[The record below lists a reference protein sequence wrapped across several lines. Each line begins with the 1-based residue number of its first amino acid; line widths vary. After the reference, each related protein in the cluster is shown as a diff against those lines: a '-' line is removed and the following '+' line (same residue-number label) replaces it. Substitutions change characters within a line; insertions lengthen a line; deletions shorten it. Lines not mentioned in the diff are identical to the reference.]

1 MSVRKYS
8 GGKTGDLFAA
18 AARNN
23 LDTKPLAER
32 LRPRTLDEIVGQAR
46 LLKKG
51 TTLRRLIER
60 GSLPSMIL
68 WGPPG
73 SGKTTL
79 ARVLANHVAATFETM
94 SAVMGG
100 VKELRVIVAR
110 AEERLHYQDRQTLL
124 FIDEIHRFN
133 KAQQD
138 ALLPHVESG
147 LLTLVGAT
155 TENPS
160 FEVNSALLSRCRIFV
175 LETLDSNSLA
185 EVLERAL
192 SDSERGL
199 GEAGVS
205 APREV
210 LELIAACSHGDARH
224 ALGSLEICVQLAQQA
239 NQTTLDKALV
249 EDSVQHKALLYDKAG
264 DEHYAVVSAFI
275 KSMRGSD
282 PDAAVYWLVRML
294 EAGEDPR
301 FVIRRMVIFA
311 SEDIGNAD
319 PRALQ
324 VTTDALR
331 AYELVGLPEGV
342 LPLTQA
348 VTYLACAPKSNAVL
362 KAYGAARKEIA
373 QSGPLPV
380 PMKLRNAS
388 TGVMKNMG
396 YGKNYKYPHQF
407 DGNYVP
413 ETYLPDELKGHRY
426 YDPSQEGEE
435 QAISNRLAELRG
447 PPPSGTH
454 PLD

>member
-1 MSVRKYS
+1 MSVSKYS

-18 AARNN
+18 AARKN

-32 LRPRTLDEIVGQAR
+32 LRPQTLDQIVGQSK
-46 LLKKG
+46 LLRKG
-51 TTLRRLIER
+51 TPLRRLIEGGR
-60 GSLPSMIL
+60 LPSMIL

-79 ARVLANHVAATFETM
+79 ARVLANHVVATFETM

-110 AEERLHYQDRQTLL
+110 AEERLHYQDKQTLL

-175 LETLDSNSLA
+175 LQTLDSDSLTD
-185 EVLERAL
+185 VLSRAL
-192 SDSERGL
+192 TDSERGL

-205 APREV
+205 ASREV

-224 ALGSLEICVQLAQQA
+224 ALGSLEICVQLAQLA
-239 NQTTLDKALV
+239 EENEIDKQLV

-294 EAGEDPR
+294 ESGEDPR
-301 FVIRRMVIFA
+301 FIIRRMVIFA

-319 PRALQ
+319 HDALS
-324 VTTDALR
+324 VATNALR
-331 AYELVGLPEGV
+331 AYELIGLPEGV
-342 LPLTQA
+342 LALTQA
-348 VTYLACAPKSNAVL
+348 VTYLACAPKSNSVL
-362 KAYGAARKEIA
+362 KAYGSARKEIA
-373 QSGPLPV
+373 QSGSLPV

-388 TGVMKNMG
+388 TGLNKAIG

-413 ETYLPDELKGHRY
+413 ETYLPDELVGARY
-426 YDPSQEGEE
+426 YEPSSEGHE
-435 QAISNRLAELRG
+435 QAIADHLEQLRTA
-447 PPPSGTH
+447 PVPGTH
-454 PLD
+454 PAD